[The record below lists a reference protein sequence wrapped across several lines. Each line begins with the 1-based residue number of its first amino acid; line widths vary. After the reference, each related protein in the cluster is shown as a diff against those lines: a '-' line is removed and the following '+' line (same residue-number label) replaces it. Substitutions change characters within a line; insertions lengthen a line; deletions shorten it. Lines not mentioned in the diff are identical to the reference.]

1 MRETRAAIC
10 QPGEELVH
18 QVLADSPAMIGIT
31 TSDAVLDLVEGGDA
45 QQRLV
50 DDGRTLLRLGLDQFS
65 GAMRPAECQPQ
76 LIAARAF

>member
-1 MRETRAAIC
+1 
-10 QPGEELVH
+10 
-18 QVLADSPAMIGIT
+18 MIGIA

-65 GAMRPAECQPQ
+65 AAMRPAEGQPQ
-76 LIAARAF
+76 RIAASAFWRGEWE